1 MQRKT
6 VMCKIA
12 RKQGKRALR
21 EIGEEAEIGRFP
33 FREDDLRYYK
43 VKNIL
48 KRKQCC
54 NDFYNGRFRF
64 YG

>member
-1 MQRKT
+1 
-6 VMCKIA
+6 MCKIA
-12 RKQGKRALR
+12 RKQGKKRALR

-48 KRKQCC
+48 KKKAML
-54 NDFYNGRFRF
+54 
-64 YG
+64 